1 MRTNRQEA
9 QAQMKEEQAQTKEVQ
24 AQMKEAQDQMQ
35 QGMKSNRQAAQAQMK
50 EAQAQMKEAQGQMT
64 QLSMMIQTLMPAEI
78 TQVHTPDNYHSNE
91 PESTNSESYSAQTT
105 SKYKHNTRSS
115 RNEDECKKVPFE
127 NTAPMFLNVT
137 TSANYHSTESES
149 TNSES
154 YST

>member
-1 MRTNRQEA
+1 MSAMNA
-9 QAQMKEEQAQTKEVQ
+9 
-24 AQMKEAQDQMQ
+24 
-35 QGMKSNRQAAQAQMK
+35 
-50 EAQAQMKEAQGQMT
+50 
-64 QLSMMIQTLMPAEI
+64 
-78 TQVHTPDNYHSNE
+78 QVHTPENYHSNKSK
-91 PESTNSESYSAQTT
+91 STYYESYSAQTT